1 MMEEI
6 IIEIILLQLLAIE
19 YIKAMIINKKYCLKF
34 MIIDIM
40 ILLF

>member
-6 IIEIILLQLLAIE
+6 IIEIILLQLLVIE
-19 YIKAMIINKKYCLKF
+19 YIKTIIINKKYCLKF